1 MVYQN
6 HAYANNQYINNQ
18 IMTAS
23 KKKLLIMLYEGAI
36 KNLKLTEKSMESKD
50 IEKINYYLTKTQSII
65 LELMST
71 LNFELGGD
79 IAKNLYNLYDYMY
92 VKLIQGNIDKDL
104 DSVIEVRNYME
115 ELKNTWIQI

>member
-23 KKKLLIMLYEGAI
+23 KKKLLIMLYEGVI
-36 KNLKLTEKSMESKD
+36 KNLKLAEKSMESKD
-50 IEKINYYLTKTQSII
+50 VEKINYYLTKTQSII

-79 IAKNLYNLYDYMY
+79 IAENLYKLYDYMY
-92 VKLIQGNIDKDL
+92 VKLIQANIDKDL
-104 DSVIEVRNYME
+104 ESILEVRNYME